1 MGGTPHDLPA
11 AYAAAS
17 SITYATSAP
26 PQSLPTVLLLYGGR
40 DHLVKSRFG
49 KQMYNALI
57 ASDNQAIFIEIPRAE
72 HAFNAVFNGVS
83 NQLALHFIERF
94 LSVSLTTSF

>member
-1 MGGTPHDLPA
+1 
-11 AYAAAS
+11 
-17 SITYATSAP
+17 
-26 PQSLPTVLLLYGGR
+26 
-40 DHLVKSRFG
+40 
-49 KQMYNALI
+49 MYNALI

-94 LSVSLTTSF
+94 FVRFL